1 MIIIGATN
9 QAQAGLVSI
18 LVAVFLAMLGTL
30 PVLLTQLILRIALKD
45 AIMLKNGGII
55 NNE

>member
-1 MIIIGATN
+1 VIIIGATN